1 MKYYRV
7 KPESA
12 YYQAILKARKAKD
25 LLREIAT
32 KVQEHFQLP
41 YSPSWSITPAYYF
54 HEIEVL
60 NDDQLKAFKKDGR
73 PKKSNKLGAQIIAFH
88 RELIG
93 KAGLEGLLT
102 ESDINFSYGVMRWS
116 HNETLERLNGLDTM
130 YIKTNS
136 SLVSS
141 KDDFLEEIT
150 EAEYVKA
157 YLAAVEAKE
166 AKVNDSTKI

>member
-1 MKYYRV
+1 MKFYRV
-7 KPESA
+7 KPESE
-12 YYQAILKARKAKD
+12 YYQNILKAKNAKVT
-25 LLREIAT
+25 LREIAI

-41 YSPSWSITPAYYF
+41 YSPSWSITPDYYY
-54 HEIEVL
+54 HDLDVL
-60 NDDQLKAFKKDGR
+60 NDEQLKAFKKNGI

-88 RELIG
+88 KELIS
-93 KAGLEGLLT
+93 KEGLEGLRT
-102 ESDINFSYGVMRWS
+102 ESDINFSYGVMRRS
-116 HNETLERLNGLDTM
+116 QNETLESLNGLDTR

-136 SLVSS
+136 NCVSS

-166 AKVNDSTKI
+166 GAKNETKV